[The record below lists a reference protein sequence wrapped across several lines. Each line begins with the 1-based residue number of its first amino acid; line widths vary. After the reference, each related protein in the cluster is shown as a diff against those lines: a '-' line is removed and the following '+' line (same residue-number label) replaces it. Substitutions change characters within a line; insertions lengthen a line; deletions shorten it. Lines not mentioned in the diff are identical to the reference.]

1 MSLSPATSPENPR
14 LGLAPPLAPGGAGVP
29 VLWLGVN
36 VALVALL
43 FGGRFAQLV
52 GVWLK
57 DPNYSHGFFVPLI
70 SGWLAW
76 RYLEKAGRPGA
87 GEVGPGVASLV
98 AGCITHLFAVTLGLA
113 VIDFIALAMV
123 LRGLAVCVGGRP
135 WASGFTFPILF
146 LFFMFPLPGLLT
158 AMAALWLQNW
168 VSACS
173 AAVLE
178 LFTVCYRRGHSL
190 LLAGVNEP
198 LVVAA
203 ECSGLRQIVAF
214 VALGALIGYL
224 GLRTGW
230 GRTLLLLAAVPVA
243 ILANVTR
250 VLLMAAGAIFF
261 GTGWL
266 SGWLHTAPA
275 LVTLPLGLALFGLV
289 AWGVSS
295 LEGKPASAPPCP
307 AGKSVTGTEAKP

>member
-1 MSLSPATSPENPR
+1 MSLSPASSPDSPR

-29 VLWLGVN
+29 ALWLGVN

-43 FGGRFAQLV
+43 FGERFVQLV

-57 DPNYSHGFFVPLI
+57 DPNYSHGFFVPVI

-76 RYLEKAGRPGA
+76 RYFQTAGKPTA
-87 GEVGPGVASLV
+87 GEIGPGIAAVV
-98 AGCITHLFAVTLGLA
+98 AGCITHLFAVILGLA
-113 VIDFIALAMV
+113 VIDFVALALV

-158 AMAALWLQNW
+158 AFAALWLQNW
-168 VSACS
+168 VSTCS
-173 AAVLE
+173 ATVLE
-178 LFTVCYRRGHSL
+178 LFTVCHQRGHAL

-230 GRTLLLLAAVPVA
+230 GRVLLLLAAVPVA
-243 ILANVTR
+243 ILANVAR
-250 VLLMAAGAIFF
+250 VLLMAAGAMHF

-289 AWGVSS
+289 AWGLSS
-295 LEGKPASAPPCP
+295 LEGKPRNVNPLP
-307 AGKSVTGTEAKP
+307 AGAPETEVKP